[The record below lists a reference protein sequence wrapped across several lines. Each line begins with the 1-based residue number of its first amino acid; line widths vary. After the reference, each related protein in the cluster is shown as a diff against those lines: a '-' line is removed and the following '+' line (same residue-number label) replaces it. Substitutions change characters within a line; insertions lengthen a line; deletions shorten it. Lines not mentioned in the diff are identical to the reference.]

1 MEALHPLLIMTE
13 DPGAAFRN
21 FMYPTTVQTNAA
33 LALVRMCTVPGRSGA
48 AIVSRPPGGPGGAQL
63 DMDAIVGGM
72 TGEAVRRLHNAL
84 AEDHARDI
92 NFLRAADSEVG
103 WVARKAISDAID
115 GLEWP
120 WEMSHGALDLYG
132 PL

>member
-1 MEALHPLLIMTE
+1 MTE

-84 AEDHARDI
+84 AGDL
-92 NFLRAADSEVG
+92 LRAAHSEAG
-103 WVARKAISDAID
+103 RAARKAISDAID